1 MTDEPAPQR
10 IGLAEAS
17 ALVGIIVLLLG
28 TVVATYGVSGNG
40 SGVASGIKAVVELAF
55 GIVGAG
61 GAYQMMRG
69 PQTPT
74 KQRAAAI
81 GATILA
87 VSAALLVMEL
97 IDQTKIFSN
106 DLAVTGSNFSIN
118 ASGSFSQPTYWSS
131 TIAAF
136 VAFGIGALAITRW
149 RSWLLVTVLL
159 ISGVLGFGFAVESG
173 AVSLSNS
180 YSAGSNV
187 VPALIGIVVALA
199 FFGVGWIRAV
209 RGSDQG
215 EFLWLLAAVAFPGA
229 LGFAASSEIPAVVVS
244 AGTLV
249 AATRPAFYSRGLIA
263 GSVVAG
269 SVSLVEVVI
278 SSSNDWN
285 GLITAVVGA
294 VILALAAVFLFATN
308 NTSPV
313 AAMNAAFAAPAV
325 NPASAM
331 PIPTPAS
338 AAPAANPT
346 SAAPLVEPAQSVPAV
361 NPTGSAAAQAFKTP
375 PHGARIS
382 DDKAYWWDEAEQ
394 RWQLLRIS
402 PDNYYYWDGIAW
414 RPRS

>member
-1 MTDEPAPQR
+1 MTDAPAPPR
-10 IGLAEAS
+10 IGLAEA
-17 ALVGIIVLLLG
+17 AGLVGIIVLLLG
-28 TVVATYGVSGNG
+28 AVIATYGVSGNG
-40 SGVASGIKAVVELAF
+40 GGVAWGIKAVVELAF
-55 GIVGAG
+55 GLVGAG

-81 GATILA
+81 GAAILS

-106 DLAVTGSNFSIN
+106 DLAVTGSNYSFST
-118 ASGSFSQPTYWSS
+118 SGSFAQPTYWSS
-131 TIAAF
+131 TIAVF

-159 ISGVLGFGFAVESG
+159 ISGLMGFGFAVESDAG
-173 AVSLSNS
+173 SLSNS
-180 YSAGSNV
+180 FSAGSSAV
-187 VPALIGIVVALA
+187 ADLTGIVVALA
-199 FFGVGWIRAV
+199 FFGVGWIAAV

-215 EFLWLLAAVAFPGA
+215 EFLWLIAAIAFPGA
-229 LGFAASSEIPAVVVS
+229 LGFAASSEIPALVVS
-244 AGTLV
+244 AGILV

-269 SVSLVEVVI
+269 SISLVEVVT
-278 SSSNDWN
+278 STSNSWN

-294 VILALAAVFLFATN
+294 VILALAAVFLLAAN

-313 AAMNAAFAAPAV
+313 VATNAAFAAPTV
-325 NPASAM
+325 KPASAM
-331 PIPTPAS
+331 PMPAPAPAVNATSAAPLAQPAQSAPAVSPAS
-338 AAPAANPT
+338 AAP
-346 SAAPLVEPAQSVPAV
+346 
-361 NPTGSAAAQAFKTP
+361 AQAFKTP
-375 PHGARIS
+375 PRGARIS
-382 DDKAYWWDEAEQ
+382 DDKAYWWDDAEQ
-394 RWQLLRIS
+394 KWQLLRIS

>member
-1 MTDEPAPQR
+1 MTDAPGQPR
-10 IGLAEAS
+10 IGLAEA
-17 ALVGIIVLLLG
+17 AGLIGIVVLLLG
-28 TVVATYGVSGNG
+28 AVIATYGVSGNG
-40 SGVASGIKAVVELAF
+40 GGVAWGIKAVVELAF
-55 GIVGAG
+55 GLVGAG

-81 GATILA
+81 GAAILT

-106 DLAVTGSNFSIN
+106 DLAVTGSNYSFST
-118 ASGSFSQPTYWSS
+118 SGSFAQPTYWSS

-136 VAFGIGALAITRW
+136 VAFAIGALAVTRW

-159 ISGVLGFGFAVESG
+159 ISGVLGFGFAVESDAG
-173 AVSLSNS
+173 SLSNTF
-180 YSAGSNV
+180 SAGSSV
-187 VPALIGIVVALA
+187 VADLTGIAVALA
-199 FFGVGWIRAV
+199 FFGVGWIREV

-215 EFLWLLAAVAFPGA
+215 EFLWLIAAVAFPGA
-229 LGFAASSEIPAVVVS
+229 LGFAASSEIPALVVS
-244 AGTLV
+244 AGILV
-249 AATRPAFYSRGLIA
+249 AATRPALYSRGLIA

-269 SVSLVEVVI
+269 SVSLVEVVT
-278 SSSNDWN
+278 SSSNSWN

-313 AAMNAAFAAPAV
+313 VAANAAPAAPTV
-325 NPASAM
+325 KPASAM
-331 PIPTPAS
+331 PMP
-338 AAPAANPT
+338 APAAAVNAT
-346 SAAPLVEPAQSVPAV
+346 FAAPLAQPAQSVPAV
-361 NPTGSAAAQAFKTP
+361 NPAGSAPAQAFKTP

-382 DDKAYWWDEAEQ
+382 DDKAYWWDDTEQ
-394 RWQLLRIS
+394 KWQRLRIS